1 MIAVFLFKLIQCIE
15 MFVPQHVF
23 TINTEIQHDIIG
35 VDNLMGRQVKDTMM
49 YGNQMK

>member
-1 MIAVFLFKLIQCIE
+1 MAIFYKTL
-15 MFVPQHVF
+15 F